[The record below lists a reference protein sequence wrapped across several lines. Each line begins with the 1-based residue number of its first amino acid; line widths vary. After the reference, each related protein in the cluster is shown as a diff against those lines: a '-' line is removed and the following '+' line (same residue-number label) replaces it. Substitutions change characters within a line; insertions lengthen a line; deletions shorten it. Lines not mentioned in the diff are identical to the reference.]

1 MSLVYCPT
9 GKAREYSPL
18 ALNVYTGG
26 CDHGC
31 RYQTVAGRQ
40 TCYCGAIFRG
50 ELWPS
55 SGTGS
60 RICLVAG
67 RVLPFVP
74 VKPPLD
80 RVHDA
85 PIN

>member
-1 MSLVYCPT
+1 LPT
-9 GKAREYSPL
+9 LTHDQISAMARNGSGNNEIEAFL
-18 ALNVYTGG
+18 
-26 CDHGC
+26 
-31 RYQTVAGRQ
+31 YQTVAGRQ